1 MDTTIL
7 VFDIGG
13 TALRAGVY
21 RTEDERLVCANTR
34 PTPSAWGE
42 AQRTPEE
49 VRARLFTM
57 MEEMGR
63 ELLDGATPAAV
74 AVAFPGP
81 IDESGRVLGAPTVWG
96 EADQSSFPLREA
108 LQAVWPADTVEVL
121 NDVTAAGYYYRCG
134 DGEDLCVITVSSGIG
149 HKVFIHGRPAIG
161 EKGRG
166 GEIGHLRV
174 DFSEGAPRC
183 ECGGWGHLGAIAS
196 GRGTLLEARRLA
208 AADPSAFRLSR
219 VHAAVEGNP
228 TAIDN
233 ELLAEAYRDA
243 DSWASTVVEC
253 GTRYLGQAMAAIHVA
268 VGVERFVVF
277 GGFALALGERYR
289 RALVRAA
296 AASCW
301 DLGQSWDD
309 MIELGDQ
316 EVEAG
321 LIGAGRFAVQRLRG

>member
-1 MDTTIL
+1 MGDTIL

-13 TALRAGVY
+13 TVLRSGVY
-21 RTEDERLVCANTR
+21 RTAEENLICASTR
-34 PTPSAWGE
+34 PTPSAWND
-42 AQRTPEE
+42 AQRTPDEI
-49 VRARLFTM
+49 RSRLFAM

-63 ELLDGATPAAV
+63 ELLDGAIPAV
-74 AVAFPGP
+74 VSVAFPGP
-81 IDESGRVLGAPTVWG
+81 IDKSGRVLRAPTVWG
-96 EADQSSFPLREA
+96 EAGPFPLREA
-108 LQAVWPADTVEVL
+108 LQAVWPAAAVEVL
-121 NDVTAAGYYYRCG
+121 NDVTAAGYYYQRG

-149 HKVFIHGRPAIG
+149 HKVFVQGHPAIG
-161 EKGRG
+161 CNGRG

-174 DFSEGAPRC
+174 DFGDNAPRC
-183 ECGGWGHLGAIAS
+183 ECGGRGHLGAIAS

-208 AADPSAFRLSR
+208 AADPSAFRRSR
-219 VHAAVEGNP
+219 VHAVAEGDP
-228 TAIDN
+228 QMIDN
-233 ELLAEAYRDA
+233 ALLAEAYRNA
-243 DSWASTVVEC
+243 DGWASAVVER
-253 GTRYLGQAMAAIHVA
+253 GARYLGQAMAAMHVA
-268 VGVERFVVF
+268 VGVERFVIF

-289 RALVRAA
+289 SALVRAA